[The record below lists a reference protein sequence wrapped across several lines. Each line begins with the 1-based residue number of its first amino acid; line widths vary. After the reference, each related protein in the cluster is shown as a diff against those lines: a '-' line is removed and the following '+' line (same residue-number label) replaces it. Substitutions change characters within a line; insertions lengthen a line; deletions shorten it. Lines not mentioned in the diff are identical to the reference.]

1 MWEGQFQSSRIISYP
16 YGGIGLTRMA
26 PLLLS
31 DGVQVNN
38 LLTAKISQLETDASL
53 EEEEEKAIC
62 AITPLP

>member
-1 MWEGQFQSSRIISYP
+1 MWEGRFQCFRILSYL
-16 YGGIGLTRMA
+16 YGGIRLTGMA
-26 PLLLS
+26 LLLLS

-62 AITPLP
+62 AMTPLS

>member
-1 MWEGQFQSSRIISYP
+1 
-16 YGGIGLTRMA
+16 MA
-26 PLLLS
+26 LLLLS

-62 AITPLP
+62 AMTPLS

>member
-1 MWEGQFQSSRIISYP
+1 MWEGQFQSFGILSYL
-16 YGGIGLTRMA
+16 YGGIGLTGTA
-26 PLLLS
+26 LLLLS

-62 AITPLP
+62 AMTPLS